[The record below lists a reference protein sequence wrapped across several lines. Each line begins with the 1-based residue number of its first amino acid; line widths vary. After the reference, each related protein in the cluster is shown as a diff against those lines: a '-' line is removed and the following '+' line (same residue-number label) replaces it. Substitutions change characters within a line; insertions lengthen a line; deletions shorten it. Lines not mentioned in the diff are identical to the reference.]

1 MHHRWMGSVAMDKV
15 GNIDVGYSVSGS
27 TMYPAIRYTGRQTTD
42 PIGTLQSEVSVVEG
56 NGSQGPNLSRWGD
69 YTRMSVDPVDDCTF
83 WYTNEYLKSNG
94 TFNWSTWISSFRFPA
109 CGGATQTLTTINV
122 SPASASVPTGGT
134 QQFSATGLDQF

>member
-56 NGSQGPNLSRWGD
+56 NARSKSQPMGD
-69 YTRMSVDPVDDCTF
+69 YTRMSAILLTIARSGIPA
-83 WYTNEYLKSNG
+83 
-94 TFNWSTWISSFRFPA
+94 STWRAAARSTGARRSHNSNFRR
-109 CGGATQTLTTINV
+109 V
-122 SPASASVPTGGT
+122 RRH
-134 QQFSATGLDQF
+134 